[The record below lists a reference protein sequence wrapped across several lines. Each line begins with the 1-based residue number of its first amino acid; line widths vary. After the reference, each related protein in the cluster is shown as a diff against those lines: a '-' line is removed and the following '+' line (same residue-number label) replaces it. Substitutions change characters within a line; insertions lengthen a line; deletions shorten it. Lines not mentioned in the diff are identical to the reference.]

1 MNQPLNLAAA
11 LLLGIMGVST
21 AQAEDS
27 VTVTVDNFAQAE
39 SDMYFTRMVNKGG
52 FGKLNHNRAL
62 APIDQQTV
70 VRINR
75 DTLYSSGV
83 FDLDA
88 GPVTVTL
95 PDAGTRFMSLQ
106 VISEEHYVPNVF
118 YGAGTYTVTRESV
131 GTRYAAVGIRTLV
144 DPNDPNDV
152 QQVSAL
158 QDQIQV
164 QQASSGKFEV
174 PKWDPESQKRVRDAL
189 VALNATLPSLKNAF
203 GTKGQVEPVRHL
215 IGAAAAWGGNPDK
228 DATYLN
234 VTPAANDGKT
244 VYRLTVRDVP
254 VKDFWSIS
262 LYNAK
267 GYFEANP
274 YNAYTLNSITAKKAA
289 DGSVTVQFGGCD
301 GKVVNCLPVMPGW
314 NYMVRLYRP
323 GAEVLDGTWSFPE
336 ARPLN

>member
-1 MNQPLNLAAA
+1 MKHSIKLTAA
-11 LLLGIMGVST
+11 LLLASLGSAT
-21 AQAEDS
+21 ALAEDS
-27 VTVTVDNFAQAE
+27 VHVSVDNFARAE

-70 VRINR
+70 VRLNR

-95 PDAGTRFMSLQ
+95 PDAGTRFMSMQ

-118 YGAGTYTVTRESV
+118 YGAGTHTLTRDGV
-131 GTRYAAVGIRTLV
+131 GTRYAVVGIRTLV

-158 QDQIQV
+158 QDQVQV
-164 QQASSGKFEV
+164 QQANSGKFEV
-174 PKWDPESQKRVRDAL
+174 PKWDPESQKRVREAL
-189 VALNATLPSLKNAF
+189 IALNATLPNLKGAF
-203 GTKGQVEPVRHL
+203 GSKDQVEPVRHL

-254 VKDFWSIS
+254 VKGFWSIS
-262 LYNAK
+262 VYNAK

-274 YNAYTLNSITAKKAA
+274 YNAYTLNSITSKKSA

-323 GAEVLDGTWSFPE
+323 GPEVLDGSWSFPE

>member
-1 MNQPLNLAAA
+1 MKHPIKLAAA
-11 LLLGIMGVST
+11 LLLAALGSAT
-21 AQAEDS
+21 ALAEDS
-27 VTVTVDNFAQAE
+27 VPVTVDNFARAE

-62 APIDQQTV
+62 APLDQQTV
-70 VRINR
+70 VRLNR

-106 VISEEHYVPNVF
+106 VINEDHYVPHVF
-118 YGAGTYTVTRESV
+118 YGAGKHTLTREGV
-131 GTRYAAVGIRTLV
+131 GTRYAVVGIRTLV
-144 DPNDPNDV
+144 DPNDPNDL

-174 PKWDPESQKRVRDAL
+174 PKWDAESQKRVREAL
-189 VALNATLPSLKNAF
+189 IALNATLPNLKGAF
-203 GTKGQVEPVRHL
+203 GSKEQVEPVRHL

-234 VTPAANDGKT
+234 VTPARNDGAT
-244 VYRLTVRDVP
+244 VYRLTVGDVP
-254 VKDFWSIS
+254 VKDFWSVS
-262 LYNAK
+262 VYNAK
-267 GYFEANP
+267 GYYEANP
-274 YNAYTLNSITAKKAA
+274 YNAYNLNSITAKKAA

-323 GAEVLDGTWSFPE
+323 GPEVLDGTWSFPQ